1 MSYFEFAA
9 AIIRQNHKTGVLLI
23 KRQAQNSPRAAE
35 FRRGSVGDRRKC
47 IISAMNEKA
56 YKLLALQEA
65 IGNGEAKRLI
75 DDGYVYV
82 GDRRLTIARSELSAD
97 TTFKVE
103 RPKRIRA
110 LYEDKEMIAI
120 DKPRGA
126 ESYSV
131 EKRLGFKLIHRLDKE
146 TSGVLCLAK
155 TDEFLLR
162 AIDEFRRRKTTKRY
176 LAVVS
181 GTLAE
186 ERVINL
192 PVLTFKGAR
201 ARSAIDEKR
210 GREAITI
217 IKPLQIEGRRSLLE
231 VAIPTG
237 RAHQIRIHLAHI
249 GLPILGDLVYGGKP
263 YKRLML
269 HSVYIALL
277 GREISAERPS
287 EFAALFGA

>member
-1 MSYFEFAA
+1 
-9 AIIRQNHKTGVLLI
+9 
-23 KRQAQNSPRAAE
+23 
-35 FRRGSVGDRRKC
+35 
-47 IISAMNEKA
+47 MNEKA